1 MAIIKKKWRLV
12 GLFVLFMGL
21 IGLLISCGS
30 SLPEQKN
37 GTTMTPTPA
46 TPPHQSAAVTKNF
59 EGVDGRYYDFEDIL
73 IPDELKLDE
82 KKSNIYKSQDIKSGV
97 LQFDGYVEIKSL
109 INFFMIGMAK
119 DNWKLKADFK
129 RPPQT
134 ILLFEKK
141 NKRSIFFIEDTSFNT
156 HVEIWMIPTRD

>member
-1 MAIIKKKWRLV
+1 
-12 GLFVLFMGL
+12 
-21 IGLLISCGS
+21 
-30 SLPEQKN
+30 
-37 GTTMTPTPA
+37 
-46 TPPHQSAAVTKNF
+46 
-59 EGVDGRYYDFEDIL
+59 
-73 IPDELKLDE
+73 
-82 KKSNIYKSQDIKSGV
+82 
-97 LQFDGYVEIKSL
+97 
-109 INFFMIGMAK
+109 MIGMAK